1 MSATVVCGQV
11 DTPFPYPYAQAV
23 MLMVSF
29 YTILT
34 PFMVCQLVTDPAW
47 ACLISFMSVGM
58 AVTINEVARELEDPF
73 GHEP

>member
-1 MSATVVCGQV
+1 
-11 DTPFPYPYAQAV
+11 

-34 PFMVCQLVTDPAW
+34 PFMVCQLVADPAW